1 MANPPVEFA
10 APARSLY
17 FAPQPP
23 KGSCQPE
30 RGEGSAFL
38 SQRGRAAQNF
48 GSAAACRRLRKR
60 SLLRV
65 SRVNTSRSNCLPS
78 RPK

>member
-17 FAPQPP
+17 FAPQLP
-23 KGSCQPE
+23 KQSCHPE
-30 RGEGSAFL
+30 RSEGSAFL
-38 SQRGRAAQNF
+38 SHRGRAAQNF
-48 GSAAACRRLRKR
+48 WSAAACRRLRKR
-60 SLLRV
+60 SLLHV
-65 SRVNTSRSNCLPS
+65 SRVNTGRSKCLPS

>member
-10 APARSLY
+10 ATARSLY

-23 KGSCQPE
+23 KESCHPE

-38 SQRGRAAQNF
+38 SDRAAQNF
-48 GSAAACRRLRKR
+48 SSAAACRRLPKR

-78 RPK
+78 RSQ

>member
-10 APARSLY
+10 ATARSLY

-23 KGSCQPE
+23 KESCHPE
-30 RGEGSAFL
+30 GGEGSAFL
-38 SQRGRAAQNF
+38 SDRDRAAQNF
-48 GSAAACRRLRKR
+48 SSAAACRRLPKR

-65 SRVNTSRSNCLPS
+65 SRVNTSRSNCVPS
-78 RPK
+78 RSK

>member
-1 MANPPVEFA
+1 MANPTVEFA

-23 KGSCQPE
+23 KESCHPERSEGSC
-30 RGEGSAFL
+30 FL
-38 SQRGRAAQNF
+38 SPRDRAAQNF
-48 GSAAACRRLRKR
+48 WSAAACRRLRKR
-60 SLLRV
+60 SLLHV
-65 SRVNTSRSNCLPS
+65 SRVNTGRSKCLPS